1 MDRLASIAVLV
12 KAVALGSFAAT
23 ADDLEISAPMV
34 GKHVRFLEDCLGV
47 RLLNRTTRRQSL
59 TEFGRDYYERC
70 RPILAE
76 DYAADALATSEM
88 IEPRGTLRATASVH
102 FGRHCVIPILT
113 ELLGRYPRLQ
123 LDLSLTDRFADLAE
137 DGFDLAVRTGEP
149 VAQAGMVGRRVAR
162 QRMIVCASPM
172 NLEAQGYPLAIGDIS
187 LHRGVVYLRSG
198 MVPPWQFP
206 AANGP
211 PIATLPA
218 ARLRMG
224 GSAAIAEAATHGGRT
239 RVVPLL
245 ARTYPPEEGSLVRC
259 FGAFRISLRCLSPV
273 AIVAHRIA
281 EGQSSH

>member
-1 MDRLASIAVLV
+1 
-12 KAVALGSFAAT
+12 
-23 ADDLEISAPMV
+23 
-34 GKHVRFLEDCLGV
+34 
-47 RLLNRTTRRQSL
+47 
-59 TEFGRDYYERC
+59 
-70 RPILAE
+70 
-76 DYAADALATSEM
+76 M

-102 FGRHCVIPILT
+102 FGRHCVIPTLT

-206 AANGP
+206 AANGLAHCNAPCRSTTNGWFGRDRRGCDAWGPDSRGSP
-211 PIATLPA
+211 PGSYVPA
-218 ARLRMG
+218 
-224 GSAAIAEAATHGGRT
+224 
-239 RVVPLL
+239 
-245 ARTYPPEEGSLVRC
+245 
-259 FGAFRISLRCLSPV
+259 
-273 AIVAHRIA
+273 
-281 EGQSSH
+281 